1 MSAKVQR
8 SGEPSSASRTLQ
20 DSAKNAPA
28 PAPGIIGD
36 GRGEPAQLAK

>member
-1 MSAKVQR
+1 MPAKVQR

-28 PAPGIIGD
+28 SAPCFIGD
-36 GRGEPAQLAK
+36 GRGKPAKLAK